1 MNSII
6 RRGVAVGLTVAAC
19 ALIAGC
25 DDSYLDQSRAVP
37 AADFA
42 PPRSP
47 RWTKLDTTPSAPTL
61 IRTYKKEAEL
71 EIWKMKSSGEYALL
85 KTYPMCR
92 WSGQLGPKKREGDM
106 QVPEGF
112 YTIAPGQMNPN
123 SHYYLSF
130 NVGYPNAYDRAY
142 GRSGGNVMVHGVCSS
157 AGCFSMTDEQV
168 ADIYAIARESF
179 AGGQREIQL
188 QSYPFHM
195 TAENLA
201 KFRLDPNIDFWKDLK
216 NGSDHFEVTKTEP
229 SVIGLRQALCVR
241 RDAEGRRLRDRRP
254 ARRSTRDENVEA
266 LVAEKEQK
274 DNAKVADLVA
284 SGVKPIRLVYADGGQ
299 NPVFAGYKDTSDPDA
314 LATGPQEIVLGRS
327 QTRAG
332 RGQDRRSPTPPNAAL
347 RASRRRQSSPRGE
360 LAARRP
366 LRPLRSPRRQAK
378 RRAASSAGLTGG
390 AQNVKNWL
398 HIGGGQ
404 QSAPPRPW
412 TPAPP
417 DEPPSSG
424 APLPP
429 RRDGAASEGE
439 KAVQH
444 GVAAYA
450 ADPAGEAECSRTGV
464 RRHGFAEASAGAV
477 TGPIP
482 PGPAPRIAPIRPER
496 RVMSRAASSAIGKRA
511 RWHDDRLALAHPY
524 VDEAARVLGL
534 VTVGVAEPPYSPVDV
549 QRQRVV
555 LERRRHRACGPKRAI
570 AARPSRRAR
579 RTRQW
584 LARRWIM
591 KAAAERMS
599 VASPARRLIRPV
611 SASTEAKAIMSA
623 KAVSGAR

>member
-25 DDSYLDQSRAVP
+25 DDSYLDQGSG
-37 AADFA
+37 
-42 PPRSP
+42 RSQQP
-47 RWTKLDTTPSAPTL
+47 ISSATLAEMEKLDTTPSAPTI

-201 KFRLDPNIDFWKDLK
+201 KFRLDPNIEFWKDLK

-229 SVIGLRQALCVR
+229 SVLVCGKRYVFDATAKGEVSATQACPSL
-241 RDAEGRRLRDRRP
+241 A
-254 ARRSTRDENVEA
+254 RDENVEA

-274 DNAKVADLVA
+274 DNDKVADLVA

-314 LATGPQEIVLGRS
+314 LATGPEETVLD
-327 QTRAG
+327 
-332 RGQDRRSPTPPNAAL
+332 DRRSVSAAVKI
-347 RASRRRQSSPRGE
+347 AT
-360 LAARRP
+360 ADA
-366 LRPLRSPRRQAK
+366 AK
-378 RRAASSAGLTGG
+378 RRAASVAPPAVEPPAGEPTSPAAPPSPAVAVASTSSQAPAGVLGGLSGG
-390 AQNVKNWL
+390 AQNVKKWL
-398 HIGGGQ
+398 HLGGQ
-404 QSAPPRPW
+404 E
-412 TPAPP
+412 PAPP
-417 DEPPSSG
+417 PVDAS
-424 APLPP
+424 APDQPASVEAPQPP
-429 RRDGAASEGE
+429 RRNEAASEGE
-439 KAVQH
+439 KAVRMASLH
-444 GVAAYA
+444 TPPTP
-450 ADPAGEAECSRTGV
+450 PARPN
-464 RRHGFAEASAGAV
+464 AG
-477 TGPIP
+477 
-482 PGPAPRIAPIRPER
+482 GPASDGGDSSKPAP
-496 RVMSRAASSAIGKRA
+496 A
-511 RWHDDRLALAHPY
+511 
-524 VDEAARVLGL
+524 
-534 VTVGVAEPPYSPVDV
+534 
-549 QRQRVV
+549 Q
-555 LERRRHRACGPKRAI
+555 
-570 AARPSRRAR
+570 
-579 RTRQW
+579 
-584 LARRWIM
+584 
-591 KAAAERMS
+591 
-599 VASPARRLIRPV
+599 
-611 SASTEAKAIMSA
+611 
-623 KAVSGAR
+623 

>member
-25 DDSYLDQSRAVP
+25 DDSYLDQGSG
-37 AADFA
+37 
-42 PPRSP
+42 RSQQP
-47 RWTKLDTTPSAPTL
+47 ISSATLAEMEKLDTTPSAPTI

-201 KFRLDPNIDFWKDLK
+201 KFRLDPNIEFWKDLK

-229 SVIGLRQALCVR
+229 SVLVCGKRYVFDATAKGEVSATQACPSL
-241 RDAEGRRLRDRRP
+241 A
-254 ARRSTRDENVEA
+254 RDENVEA

-274 DNAKVADLVA
+274 DNDKVADLVA

-314 LATGPQEIVLGRS
+314 LATGPEETVLD
-327 QTRAG
+327 
-332 RGQDRRSPTPPNAAL
+332 DRRPVSAAVKI
-347 RASRRRQSSPRGE
+347 AI
-360 LAARRP
+360 ADA
-366 LRPLRSPRRQAK
+366 AK
-378 RRAASSAGLTGG
+378 RRAASVAPPAVEPPAGEPTSSAAPPSPAVAVASTSSQAPAGVLGGLSGG
-390 AQNVKNWL
+390 AQNVKKWL
-398 HIGGGQ
+398 HLGGQ
-404 QSAPPRPW
+404 EPPPPPVDASAPDL
-412 TPAPP
+412 PASA
-417 DEPPSSG
+417 E
-424 APLPP
+424 APQPP
-429 RRDGAASEGE
+429 RRNEAASEGE
-439 KAVQH
+439 KAVRMASLH
-444 GVAAYA
+444 TPPTP
-450 ADPAGEAECSRTGV
+450 PARPN
-464 RRHGFAEASAGAV
+464 AG
-477 TGPIP
+477 
-482 PGPAPRIAPIRPER
+482 GPASDGGDSSKPAP
-496 RVMSRAASSAIGKRA
+496 A
-511 RWHDDRLALAHPY
+511 
-524 VDEAARVLGL
+524 
-534 VTVGVAEPPYSPVDV
+534 
-549 QRQRVV
+549 Q
-555 LERRRHRACGPKRAI
+555 
-570 AARPSRRAR
+570 
-579 RTRQW
+579 
-584 LARRWIM
+584 
-591 KAAAERMS
+591 
-599 VASPARRLIRPV
+599 
-611 SASTEAKAIMSA
+611 
-623 KAVSGAR
+623 